1 MCRLYASQDPATFAA
16 ETRSVR
22 LNGQVTSLRL
32 EAAFWDILQEIA
44 AREGISLG
52 RFLSQLHDEILQLR
66 GEVPNFA
73 STLRVICLQDLRRRA
88 KVNALPA
95 PLTAR

>member
-1 MCRLYASQDPATFAA
+1 MCRLYAGQDPATFAA

-44 AREGISLG
+44 AREGMSLG
-52 RFLSQLHDEILQLR
+52 RFLSQLHEEILQLR
-66 GEVPNFA
+66 GDVPNFA